1 MRTHPSRQSDRA
13 SIAPVNPQEK
23 DLAAAASQIAGASR
37 GKQMAGG
44 LTGLSSQPRRRRVP
58 SRKSQ
63 WQQSAR
69 LQSAGPSRGVLH
81 ARQIQSPRIIHT
93 FQHSCCARY
102 ALRFSSPQNA
112 DGFHLPR
119 VHFPPLACR
128 HILVIAVGDARCAG
142 LGKYSVVNVLDEH
155 ERTMAFAEIA
165 LGQIKSLR
173 QTAIPRNYEIWYV
186 YATGYNPPLNK
197 IINETLARNGRLTE
211 SDLEQIYETY
221 LSHLKITD
229 RIDKVGARVI
239 GEIDDVMSLITDA
252 LGVSVSYDATLSEAN
267 EKLSAA
273 GDRDTVK
280 PIIEMLIKATGEM
293 RETNTAL
300 EERLTLSKTEISNLQ
315 QSLEAIRA
323 ESLTDPLTG
332 LGNRKYFDRM
342 IDVAVQNALANNEPL
357 SLLMFDIDHFK
368 SFNDSYGHLTGD
380 QVLRLVSNS
389 LKQTIKGQDITARYG
404 GEEFAVVLP
413 NTALRQALTV
423 ADHIRRAVMAKEL
436 KKKSTGEILGRVTIS
451 VGVSMLKPGDDTD
464 ALIERADA
472 CLYVAKRNGRNRVI
486 CEVDPEYATE
496 NHGQACVSKAAG

>member
-1 MRTHPSRQSDRA
+1 
-13 SIAPVNPQEK
+13 
-23 DLAAAASQIAGASR
+23 
-37 GKQMAGG
+37 
-44 LTGLSSQPRRRRVP
+44 
-58 SRKSQ
+58 
-63 WQQSAR
+63 
-69 LQSAGPSRGVLH
+69 
-81 ARQIQSPRIIHT
+81 
-93 FQHSCCARY
+93 
-102 ALRFSSPQNA
+102 
-112 DGFHLPR
+112 
-119 VHFPPLACR
+119 
-128 HILVIAVGDARCAG
+128 
-142 LGKYSVVNVLDEH
+142 VVNVLDEH

-186 YATGYNPPLNK
+186 YATGFNPPLNK
-197 IINETLARNGRLTE
+197 IINETLERNGRLTE

-239 GEIDDVMSLITDA
+239 GEIDDVMNLITGA
-252 LGVSVSYDATLSEAN
+252 LGMSVSYDATLSVAN
-267 EKLSAA
+267 EKLSTAV
-273 GDRDTVK
+273 DRETVK
-280 PIIEMLIKATGEM
+280 PIVDMLVMATGEM
-293 RETNTAL
+293 RATNTAL

-315 QSLEAIRA
+315 QNLEAIRA

-368 SFNDSYGHLTGD
+368 SFNDSFGHLTGD

-472 CLYVAKRNGRNRVI
+472 CLYAAKRNGRNRVI

-496 NHGQACVSKAAG
+496 NHGQVA